1 MTPIDAAQR
10 YFEAWN
16 RRDPAGIVATL
27 TENGTYTDPT
37 TNGELT
43 GQAIADYTAGLFAS
57 FPDLSFEVVSAAST
71 GEGTVAAQ
79 WVMNGTN
86 TGSFAGLPPTGRS
99 VSLPGADF
107 ITVEGDKVRSVQG
120 YFDQKTF
127 VEQLGLQV
135 MVRPYS
141 IGPVSFGS
149 SVYLQS
155 GKGTKP
161 GAFSLT
167 VIEVGSDEEVAE
179 VQQRGQAIFQQKAQL
194 PGFITAVTAAV
205 GRRLFTI
212 TAWEDAES
220 PKPLLRGGA
229 HKEAMDRFFGP
240 DFAVGDMTSVWVP
253 DRINAMWVR
262 CTACGR
268 MADYDK
274 LEGKCQCGQP
284 LPDHPAY
291 W

>member
-27 TENGTYTDPT
+27 TENGTYADPT

-86 TGSFAGLPPTGRS
+86 TGSFAGLPPTGRL

-107 ITVEGDKVRSVQG
+107 IAVEGDKVRSVQA
-120 YFDQKTF
+120 YFDQRTF

-141 IGPVSFGS
+141 IGPVSFGG

-155 GKGTKP
+155 GKRTKP

-167 VIEVGSDEEVAE
+167 VIEVGSDEEAAE
-179 VQQRGQAIFQQKAQL
+179 VQQRGQAIFQQIAQS
-194 PGFITAVTAAV
+194 PGFISAVTAVV
-205 GRRLFTI
+205 GHRLFTI

-240 DFAVGDMTSVWVP
+240 DFAVGGMTSVWVP

-262 CTACGR
+262 CTTCGR
-268 MADYDK
+268 MADYEK
-274 LEGKCQCGQP
+274 LEGKCQCGQT
-284 LPDHPAY
+284 LPEHPPY

>member
-1 MTPIDAAQR
+1 MTAIDAAQR

-16 RRDPAGIVATL
+16 RRDPSGVVSTF
-27 TENGTYTDPT
+27 TETGTYTDPT

-43 GQAIADYTAGLFAS
+43 GQAIAGYSAGLFAAL
-57 FPDLSFEVVSAAST
+57 PDLSFEVVSIAPA
-71 GEGTVAAQ
+71 GEDTVAAQ

-107 ITVEGDKVRSVQG
+107 IAVEGDKVSSVQG

-135 MVRPYS
+135 IVRPYS

-179 VQQRGQAIFQQKAQL
+179 VQQRGQAIFQQVAQS
-194 PGFITAVTAAV
+194 PGFISAVTANV
-205 GRRLFTI
+205 GHQLFTI

-240 DFAVGDMTSVWVP
+240 DFAVGGMTSVWVP

-262 CTACGR
+262 CTACGQ
-268 MADYDK
+268 MTDYEK
-274 LEGKCQCGQP
+274 LEGKCQCGQL
-284 LPDHPAY
+284 LPEHPPY